1 VGVRVGTPLPLM
13 LGRRVP
19 ESVDEGVN
27 VAVWVPLRLGK
38 ELPERVT
45 LGVRVGVCV
54 VVDVVVG
61 DEVELVEDLEE
72 VVSAEV
78 ECIISWEKNKMK
90 MKTFGVR
97 YMAG

>member
-1 VGVRVGTPLPLM
+1 M

-27 VAVWVPLRLGK
+27 VAVWVPRRLGK
-38 ELPERVT
+38 ELPDRVT

-78 ECIISWEKNKMK
+78 EYLISWEKNKIK
-90 MKTFGVR
+90 MKTFGEDS
-97 YMAG
+97 